1 MIFYGKSCGLS
12 AFVCA
17 LNELDSIGLR
27 GSGYKT
33 VCVEFVTNQPV
44 CHIYQWVA
52 HPTSGGVCNHC
63 ERMMDGFTLDDMISG
78 NTRGSLTEDQ
88 IVEYVQN
95 GYPDDRNWDEFPL
108 RMTFHI
114 NSLLRDQGHV
124 GEPELAVLGF
134 FDDSDDD

>member
-1 MIFYGKSCGLS
+1 
-12 AFVCA
+12 
-17 LNELDSIGLR
+17 
-27 GSGYKT
+27 
-33 VCVEFVTNQPV
+33 
-44 CHIYQWVA
+44 
-52 HPTSGGVCNHC
+52 
-63 ERMMDGFTLDDMISG
+63 MMDGFTLDDMISG